1 LIQENGTYI
10 ISRFKVTNAKTFYRP
25 VAGELMIRFTC
36 YKKIAPATNPPSTF
50 PKYIY
55 RLTPF
60 DPIDSFVND
69 SKDFVGKNYFLL
81 IFWYCYFF
89 HLVFS
94 VNYCPYVNQTTN
106 VLGVIIDV
114 PKTRNVQ
121 FHVQTE
127 PTVARDIVIE
137 DLG

>member
-55 RLTPF
+55 QLTPF

-69 SKDFVGKNYFLL
+69 SKDFVGKKLL
-81 IFWYCYFF
+81 STHILVLLFF
-89 HLVFS
+89 SPCVFS
-94 VNYCPYVNQTTN
+94 QLLSLCKSNNKCAWC
-106 VLGVIIDV
+106 D
-114 PKTRNVQ
+114 
-121 FHVQTE
+121 H
-127 PTVARDIVIE
+127 
-137 DLG
+137 

>member
-1 LIQENGTYI
+1 
-10 ISRFKVTNAKTFYRP
+10 
-25 VAGELMIRFTC
+25 
-36 YKKIAPATNPPSTF
+36 
-50 PKYIY
+50 
-55 RLTPF
+55 
-60 DPIDSFVND
+60 
-69 SKDFVGKNYFLL
+69 
-81 IFWYCYFF
+81 
-89 HLVFS
+89 VFS

-121 FHVQTE
+121 FRVQTE

>member
-1 LIQENGTYI
+1 
-10 ISRFKVTNAKTFYRP
+10 
-25 VAGELMIRFTC
+25 MIRFTC

-89 HLVFS
+89 TLCFQS
-94 VNYCPYVNQTTN
+94 II
-106 VLGVIIDV
+106 VLM
-114 PKTRNVQ
+114 
-121 FHVQTE
+121 
-127 PTVARDIVIE
+127 
-137 DLG
+137 